1 MGYKPF
7 HYAVVEAPYP
17 SKAARTSMC
26 STYKM
31 FEPLH
36 MQWMGIWNHRY
47 PVTIALV
54 DPDFDSRGLGH

>member
-1 MGYKPF
+1 MGYKSF

-17 SKAARTSMC
+17 FKAACTSMC

-36 MQWMGIWNHRY
+36 MLWMGIWNHLQ
-47 PVTIALV
+47 PVTVVLV
-54 DPDFDSRGLGH
+54 VPDFDIRGLGH